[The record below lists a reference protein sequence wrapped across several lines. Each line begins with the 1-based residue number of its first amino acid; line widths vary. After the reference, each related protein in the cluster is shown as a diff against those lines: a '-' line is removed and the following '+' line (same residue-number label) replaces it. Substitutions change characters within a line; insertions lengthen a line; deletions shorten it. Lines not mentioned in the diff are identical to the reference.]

1 MPVVDD
7 IESASESGC
16 DTDESEDTHQERVSR
31 REGLYA
37 VAKSKGITPKQQLL
51 YVFKGL
57 EEHYRSGANGGGSGA
72 QDRGR
77 ENHYTQVGE
86 H

>member
-1 MPVVDD
+1 M
-7 IESASESGC
+7 
-16 DTDESEDTHQERVSR
+16 SR

-57 EEHYRSGANGGGSGA
+57 EEHYRSGANGGGSGHG
-72 QDRGR
+72 DNGR
-77 ENHYTQVGE
+77 AVHYTQVGE